1 MTLAPF
7 ILALAL
13 GQSMDPYVR
22 SRVTS
27 QDESTQCLYWTA
39 PRITWQQSSVGN
51 PQTAGDTEFTA
62 VRDSFK
68 SWQDVFANCGN
79 LEIVEGP
86 VVDDRAVGY
95 VQQGDNRNLV
105 LFRTRRCS
113 DVVPSGAT
121 CRDEDTCANEFDCWD
136 HGDGTIGITL
146 TTYDERSGIIY
157 DSDIE
162 LNAAAFTFTTANS
175 GGTCGPINTTNCV
188 STDVQNTV
196 THEVGHFIGLD
207 HTDASGSTMNPRAP
221 PGETAKR
228 IVDSGS
234 ASFVCAA
241 YPRGRASQSC
251 LHPSAEDELGEKGL
265 RCASTGAGLWLPAL
279 GAWMLAGA
287 RRRRGGA
294 RG

>member
-1 MTLAPF
+1 MLAPL
-7 ILALAL
+7 ILALTL
-13 GQSMDPYVR
+13 GQSTAPYVR

-39 PRITWQQSSVGN
+39 NRITWQQSSVGN

-62 VRDSFK
+62 VRNSFK
-68 SWQDVFANCGN
+68 SWQDIFANCGN

-86 VVDDRAVGY
+86 VVDDRSVGY

-113 DVVPSGAT
+113 DVVPAGAA
-121 CRDEDTCANEFDCWD
+121 CKDEDSCANEFDCWD

-162 LNAAAFTFTTANS
+162 LNAAAYIFTTADG
-175 GGTCGPINTTNCV
+175 GGTCGPISTTNCV

-207 HTDASGSTMNPRAP
+207 HTSAAGSTMKPSAQ
-221 PGETAKR
+221 PGELSKR
-228 IVDSGS
+228 NIDSGS

-241 YPRGRASQSC
+241 YPQGRASQSC
-251 LHPSAEDELGEKGL
+251 LHPAADDDLGKKGL
-265 RCASTGAGLWLPAL
+265 KCASTGAGVWLPAL
-279 GAWMLAGA
+279 AAWMLAGV
-287 RRRRGGA
+287 RRRRGGG